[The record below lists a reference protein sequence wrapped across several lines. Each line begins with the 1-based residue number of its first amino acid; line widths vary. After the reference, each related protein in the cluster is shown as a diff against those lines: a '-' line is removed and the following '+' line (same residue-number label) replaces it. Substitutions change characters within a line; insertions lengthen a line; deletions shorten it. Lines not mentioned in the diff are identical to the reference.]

1 MITRSFFLFFLR
13 SPIKLRIYI
22 VVSVVSIY
30 YLGLYEFLP
39 QNVSNLVSLI
49 FSFII
54 PCMVLTFV
62 MLYLPRILN
71 ISSKTTGDNLV
82 SYEANSISDEN
93 VSFIGIP
100 STNGNP
106 NSFNADVSIDDANL
120 SNFVDSGS
128 ITNDNARIDE
138 IVNKK
143 MEPVENEILQI
154 KDNTS
159 ILKEDVSTIKT
170 SIEAM
175 FSQFE
180 TAMIDIKSL
189 QSELSTPVN
198 PMPVN
203 QNSQESHHS
212 VESVFSFPV
221 VEHSNLSTAFAF
233 ENSNKPHNVT
243 KNSDSKSNSNVDI
256 STKNKSNTPDL
267 TSLQMDSMHMSLSQL
282 MNMIEFV
289 GDTMEKMGK
298 DSVNLL
304 IEHCKL
310 IGINSK
316 TQDMILEIANMIN
329 KSNMSINSTLIMLYK
344 FASLNGL
351 NDRDADAH
359 YIRLLTNQPSDHT
372 SSLFPR
378 NKTV

>member
-1 MITRSFFLFFLR
+1 MVTRSFFLIFLR
-13 SPIKLRIYI
+13 APIKIRIYI
-22 VVSVVSIY
+22 VVSVISIY

-39 QNVSNLVSLI
+39 QNVSNLASLI
-49 FSFII
+49 YSFIL
-54 PCMVLTFV
+54 PCIGLTFV
-62 MLYLPRILN
+62 ILYLPRMLN
-71 ISSKTTGDNLV
+71 ISSKTTGDNSV
-82 SYEANSISDEN
+82 SYESNSVSDEN
-93 VSFIGIP
+93 VSFIEIP
-100 STNGNP
+100 STAGNP
-106 NSFNADVSIDDANL
+106 DSFSADTPIDDTNL
-120 SNFVDSGS
+120 SNFVDTSS
-128 ITNDNARIDE
+128 TINDNARIDE
-138 IVNKK
+138 IINKK

-170 SIEAM
+170 SIETM

-189 QSELSTPVN
+189 QSELSNPVSVN
-198 PMPVN
+198 PDL
-203 QNSQESHHS
+203 QKSHHS
-212 VESVFSFPV
+212 MESVFSIPV
-221 VEHSNLSTAFAF
+221 VEHSNLSTAFAY
-233 ENSNKPHNVT
+233 ENSNKSHNIT
-243 KNSDSKSNSNVDI
+243 ENSDSQSNSNIDTSKEI
-256 STKNKSNTPDL
+256 KTNPNDL
-267 TSLQMDSMHMSLSQL
+267 TSLQMDNMHMSLSQL

-316 TQDMILEIANMIN
+316 TQDMIFEIANMIN
-329 KSNMSINSTLIMLYK
+329 KSNMSINATLIMLYR

-359 YIRLLTNQPSDHT
+359 YVRLLTNHTSDHT

-378 NKTV
+378 DETV

>member
-1 MITRSFFLFFLR
+1 M
-13 SPIKLRIYI
+13 
-22 VVSVVSIY
+22 SIY

-39 QNVSNLVSLI
+39 QNVSNLASLI
-49 FSFII
+49 YSFIF
-54 PCMVLTFV
+54 PCIGLTFV
-62 MLYLPRILN
+62 MLYLPRMLN
-71 ISSKTTGDNLV
+71 LSNKTVDDNLV
-82 SYEANSISDEN
+82 SYDNNATSEN

-100 STNGNP
+100 STAENP
-106 NSFNADVSIDDANL
+106 DSFNVDAHVDNANL
-120 SNFVDSGS
+120 SNFID
-128 ITNDNARIDE
+128 INPTINDNARIDE
-138 IVNKK
+138 IINKK
-143 MEPVENEILQI
+143 IEPVENEILQI

-170 SIEAM
+170 SIETM

-198 PMPVN
+198 PISVN
-203 QNSQESHHS
+203 QDSQISHHGI
-212 VESVFSFPV
+212 ESVFSIPV
-221 VEHSNLSTAFAF
+221 VEHANLSTAFAY
-233 ENSNKPHNVT
+233 ETSNKPNSMTEHSDSES
-243 KNSDSKSNSNVDI
+243 NSDIGISKKNNAI
-256 STKNKSNTPDL
+256 SKDL
-267 TSLQMDSMHMSLSQL
+267 TSIQMNNMHMSLNQL

-329 KSNMSINSTLIMLYK
+329 KSNMSINETLIMLYR

-359 YIRLLTNQPSDHT
+359 YIRLLTNNTSDHT

-378 NKTV
+378 TKNV